1 MLNVTEL
8 TCGYGDLIA
17 VDGIS
22 FNIKSGEIF
31 GLIGANGA
39 GKTATIMALAG
50 IIPVISGR
58 VNLNEQDITYLP
70 THARAEHGIA
80 LVPEGRRIF
89 SDLTVDENL
98 TVGGTRQDKMGLSRN
113 RERVFD
119 TFPRIADRQQQLA
132 GSLSGGEQQ
141 MLAIGRAMMAEPSV
155 LLIDELSLGLMPIV
169 TDECYRVLEE
179 LRKQNLAI
187 LLVEQSTERVLQTAD
202 QIAVLETGH
211 IVWTGSGSEAT
222 KDDAVVEAYLGLVQ
236 R

>member
-50 IIPVISGR
+50 IIPVVGGR
-58 VNLNEQDITYLP
+58 VHLNEQDITNLP
-70 THARAEHGIA
+70 IHARAKHGIA

-89 SDLTVDENL
+89 SDLSVDENL
-98 TVGGTRQDKMGLSRN
+98 TVGGTLQDKMGLSRN

-119 TFPRIADRQQQLA
+119 TFPRIADRQRQLA

-169 TDECYRVLEE
+169 TDECYRVLED

-202 QIAVLETGH
+202 KIAVLETGH
-211 IVWTGSGSEAT
+211 IVWTGSGSEAAE
-222 KDDAVVEAYLGLVQ
+222 DDAVVEAYLGLVQ